1 MEYDLHYVAKYLW
14 HSDKLQSIENS
25 VAEMSNVKITL
36 HEQEVNAQK
45 DTIKISV
52 PQNSKETEEQEISN
66 ERIEFD

>member
-1 MEYDLHYVAKYLW
+1 
-14 HSDKLQSIENS
+14 
-25 VAEMSNVKITL
+25 MSNVKITL